1 MTKSNLEC
9 MPISRYLIQDQTHF
23 YHFVYSF
30 LFFLDPRSKS
40 FLYRFWFY
48 KKPSN
53 ILNFSEDTEV
63 EIKRIINIIPN
74 SELDLIYNKS
84 FILNY
89 NFESINALS
98 FKKGCYIGQENTAR
112 QKFRGTQKYS
122 LKSIK
127 IISGTMPD
135 LNEDIFYN
143 GLKIGT
149 MKSSS
154 AQFCLC
160 LIRNDTI
167 KNNTKQITTD
177 TNFTFKIL

>member
-1 MTKSNLEC
+1 MIDEIKRYDIRNSIKIELQENYYTKVIVKENLIKDYLEK
-9 MPISRYLIQDQTHF
+9 ISKKK
-23 YHFVYSF
+23 VYREQSF

-89 NFESINALS
+89 NFENINAYHS
-98 FKKGCYIGQENTAR
+98 
-112 QKFRGTQKYS
+112 
-122 LKSIK
+122 
-127 IISGTMPD
+127 
-135 LNEDIFYN
+135 
-143 GLKIGT
+143 
-149 MKSSS
+149 
-154 AQFCLC
+154 
-160 LIRNDTI
+160 
-167 KNNTKQITTD
+167 TKVAI
-177 TNFTFKIL
+177 